1 MIFPSNNFWFFFKIF
16 FEGSSY
22 WESTLRQNV
31 KEVRDVQSLRDIFH
45 SAHSYMWRQFMMVL
59 CNILWWTN
67 LWVSFL
73 IFSQVV
79 VFIRN
84 PRCLET
90 HHQKVTAM
98 MMDVPT
104 MLTAQVTRRKVTEV
118 ITITTMA
125 IKERGPLGRILNQ
138 EEVSAIE
145 YSSQF
150 QPGKCC
156 ILLCDYFS
164 RILIT
169 WIAIHLKFLLTWMK
183 AFPWICFALFEYWH
197 FKRLPFE
204 LTSLVA
210 NMMCQI
216 Y

>member
-1 MIFPSNNFWFFFKIF
+1 MLKKSEMFKARETF
-16 FEGSSY
+16 
-22 WESTLRQNV
+22 STLHTVTCEGN
-31 KEVRDVQSLRDIFH
+31 
-45 SAHSYMWRQFMMVL
+45 
-59 CNILWWTN
+59 LWWCYAIFYGEPISGF
-67 LWVSFL
+67 LL

-104 MLTAQVTRRKVTEV
+104 MPTAQVTRRKVTEV

-138 EEVSAIE
+138 EEVSALE
-145 YSSQF
+145 YSSHF

-164 RILIT
+164 RIPIT

-183 AFPWICFALFEYWH
+183 PFPEFASPCFSTGISKDYLLNLLALW
-197 FKRLPFE
+197 
-204 LTSLVA
+204 LTWCVRSTS
-210 NMMCQI
+210 QS
-216 Y
+216 